1 MEWLKQEEHL
11 PSKCE
16 VLSSN
21 PSTAKKK
28 SNCPDPQPL
37 CSLSSKKLYCEEVV
51 MPDLLPILS
60 THIELVLLPGC
71 QTKREFIKLSLI

>member
-1 MEWLKQEEHL
+1 
-11 PSKCE
+11 
-16 VLSSN
+16 
-21 PSTAKKK
+21 
-28 SNCPDPQPL
+28 
-37 CSLSSKKLYCEEVV
+37 